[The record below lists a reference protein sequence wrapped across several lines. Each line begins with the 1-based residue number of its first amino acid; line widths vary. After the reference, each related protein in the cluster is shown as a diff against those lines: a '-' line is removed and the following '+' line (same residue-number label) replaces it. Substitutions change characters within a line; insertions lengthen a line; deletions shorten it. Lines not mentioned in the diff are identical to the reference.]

1 MKNDLKEK
9 TPHVIKLQAWWRMA
23 VAKSLYKQLRL
34 SKNAD
39 LKIVKQ
45 YISLFSGK
53 GDEADEEN
61 FLLSLRGNV
70 VQKIRENITS
80 ETELA
85 NLDAKVA
92 LLVKNRITLDEVA
105 HLKSKDMR
113 KELERKASKISSE
126 VTQLT
131 LRGNDRD
138 TKSKKKKYEEL
149 FYVLQTQPAYL
160 ASLMY
165 TLNNSSGGTT
175 TKFLEQVVLTLFGY
189 AQNAREEYLFLKL
202 IEVPYY

>member
-1 MKNDLKEK
+1 MQKYLKEK
-9 TPHVIKLQAWWRMA
+9 TPSAIKLQAWWRMTI
-23 VAKSLYKQLRL
+23 AKYKYKQLRL
-34 SKNAD
+34 SKKAD
-39 LKIVKQ
+39 LHIVKE
-45 YISLFSGK
+45 YISLFSGND
-53 GDEADEEN
+53 DEADEEN
-61 FLLSLRGNV
+61 ILTSLRGSV

-80 ETELA
+80 EAELS

-113 KELERKASKISSE
+113 KELEQKANKNSSE
-126 VTQLT
+126 VTLLT
-131 LRGNDRD
+131 FRGNDKD
-138 TKSKKKKYEEL
+138 TKTKKKKYEEL
-149 FYVLQTQPAYL
+149 FYVLQTQPVYL

-165 TLNNSSGGTT
+165 TLNNSSGGAT

-202 IEVPYY
+202 IEVLYY